1 MDTQTTHKS
10 VLTQEMLEGLN
21 LGQGKV
27 YVDCTF
33 GAGGHS
39 RAILEREPG
48 ARVIAL
54 DLDMS
59 TIERFAPPLEEEF
72 GERFSVHWANFTKLY
87 HILKKLGIKQ
97 VDGIVADFG
106 TSQYQ
111 IFERPGFGIRR
122 DTPLDMRLSPAH
134 SPITAAD
141 IIRTYG
147 ERELADIFFKYGE
160 EKESRKIAY
169 VICQERAKRKITTTK
184 ELAQLVV
191 NAVRAY
197 KYPKKPLRI
206 HPATK
211 VFQALRI
218 YVNKELENIRL
229 FLPGAIELLRPGGR
243 LVCISFHSL
252 EDRIVKHFMR
262 DNMDKLEILTKK
274 AIIAGEDE
282 LSQNPSARSAKLR
295 IAERKL

>member
-1 MDTQTTHKS
+1 MNTQTTHKS
-10 VLTQEMLEGLN
+10 VLTAEMLEGLD
-21 LGQGKV
+21 LAPGKV

-48 ARVIAL
+48 AQVIAL

-59 TIERFAPPLEEEF
+59 TIERFAPALEEDF

-111 IFERPGFGIRR
+111 IFERPGFAIRV

-134 SPITAAD
+134 GPITAAD
-141 IIRTYG
+141 ILRTYG
-147 ERELADIFFKYGE
+147 ERELAEIFFKYGE
-160 EKESRKIAY
+160 EKEARRIARA
-169 VICQERAKRKITTTK
+169 ICTERDKRKIMTTK
-184 ELAQLVV
+184 ELAEIVV

-229 FLPGAIELLRPGGR
+229 FLPGAISLLKQGGR

-262 DNMDKLEILTKK
+262 ENEDTLTILTKK
-274 AIIAGEDE
+274 AIVAGEDE
-282 LSQNPSARSAKLR
+282 LAQNPSARSAKLR
-295 IAERKL
+295 IAERK